1 MIGAEMNA
9 VHAILTRGVRTV
21 GAASPAAASA
31 IALDLFMRV
40 GRRAPVRT
48 ADEATMDAARRSSV
62 SVAGLGRHP
71 IDVVVYEWGRGDRVV
86 ALAHGWRGRSS
97 QFAPLVRDL
106 VFEGYRVV
114 AFDAPAH
121 GESGG
126 RRTYLFD
133 WIDALREIQ
142 RRHGDFHAVIGHSFG
157 ALGALVAVADGLR
170 TERVVTV
177 AAPADADTLLTQ
189 FRGALGYDD
198 RTAAAL
204 RRRFAH
210 RFFPTEANP
219 FTRISAA
226 ARPLPH
232 GIRLVLAHDEGDR
245 QVPFGEAARLA
256 AVNVGATVI
265 ATQGLGHGR
274 ILVSDEFLDAAL
286 AALAEPVDASAQKSI
301 AGSAEPSVRR
311 AARPRDVVTI

>member
-1 MIGAEMNA
+1 MNA
-9 VHAILTRGVRTV
+9 VSAVLTGGVRTI
-21 GAASPAAASA
+21 GAVSPDLASV
-31 IALDLFMRV
+31 IALDLFMHV
-40 GRRAPVRT
+40 GRREPVRP
-48 ADEATMDAARRSSV
+48 ADEATMDAARRSSIP
-62 SVAGLGRHP
+62 VAGLGRHP
-71 IDVVVYEWGRGDRVV
+71 VDVVLYEWGRGDRVLV
-86 ALAHGWRGRSS
+86 LAHGWRGRSS

-142 RRHGDFHAVIGHSFG
+142 RRHGDLHAVIGHSFG
-157 ALGALVAVADGLR
+157 ALAALIAAADGLR

-189 FRGALGYDD
+189 FQSMLGYDD
-198 RTAAAL
+198 RTAAAV

-210 RFFPTEANP
+210 RFFPTETDP
-219 FTRISAA
+219 FPRISAA
-226 ARPLPH
+226 ARPLPA
-232 GIRLVLAHDEGDR
+232 GIRLVLVHDEGDR
-245 QVPFGEAARLA
+245 QVPFGEAARLD
-256 AVNVGATVI
+256 AVDPGATTI
-265 ATQGLGHGR
+265 ATRGLGHGR
-274 ILVSDEFLDAAL
+274 ILGSDEFLDAAL
-286 AALAEPVDASAQKSI
+286 AALAEPVDAEASAQKSI
-301 AGSAEPSVRR
+301 AGSAEPGVRR